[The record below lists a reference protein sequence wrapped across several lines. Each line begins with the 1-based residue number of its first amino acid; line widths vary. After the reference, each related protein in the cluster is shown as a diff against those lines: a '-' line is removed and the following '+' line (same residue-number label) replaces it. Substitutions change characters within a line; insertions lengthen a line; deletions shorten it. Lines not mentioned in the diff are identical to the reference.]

1 MGFSTDLDRL
11 PWFIAGP
18 AIGLLVVALYAL
30 ANKRL
35 GITQSYAQ
43 LAGALRG
50 RPVLDE
56 WRIWLFA
63 GVAIGGLLASLVKGG
78 PVLSLGYGALGD
90 LVPLPL
96 LAVLLLAGGALM
108 GFGARWAGGCTSGH
122 GISGNSGLSPGSFV
136 ATASFMATA
145 IIVTF
150 AIHFLTG
157 QAL

>member
-1 MGFSTDLDRL
+1 MGFSTDPDRL
-11 PWFIAGP
+11 PWFLAGP

-30 ANKRL
+30 ANQRL
-35 GITQSYAQ
+35 GMTQSYAQ
-43 LAGALRG
+43 LGSVLRG
-50 RPVLDE
+50 RRITDE
-56 WRIWLFA
+56 WRLWLFG
-63 GVAIGGLLASLVKGG
+63 GVAVGGLLASFVTGG
-78 PVLSLGYGALGD
+78 PKFGLSYGALGD
-90 LVPLPL
+90 LLPVWVLVPL
-96 LAVLLLAGGALM
+96 LLLGGLLM

-145 IIVTF
+145 IVVTF